1 VTLQDDT
8 AARPLAGRRVPAPR
22 VATEPVSL
30 GDAALAVAAPTNPAA
45 FAAIYRRYGDAL
57 YAFCLEML
65 RDPEA
70 AADCVQDTF
79 CTAATRLTQ
88 LREHDKLRPWLYA
101 IARHEALSRLRRR
114 RREAVSDT
122 IPDTPA
128 DGDGPDTLALKGELT
143 SLVASAAGGLT
154 DRDRAVLELHYRH
167 ELDGPALAEALGV
180 TPTNANTLVSR
191 LRTTLER
198 SLGAVLVA
206 RHQAGRC
213 AELAEVL
220 EGWDGVMSV
229 LLRKRINRH
238 VERCAS
244 CAEARARLVS
254 PQALLRSAPVLVP
267 APAWLGESVVRDASP
282 LLGKTAGHGWWP
294 AGSVSG
300 TPAYLAVVAPLVVAA
315 TASLVVISP
324 LGPAGSPPAPDAP
337 GASSVAPAVP
347 GRPGAVPAA
356 VSVPAVPTGSP
367 AGAAVPGVTP
377 GGAAVTDGAAVAP
390 GAGGPAGGGP
400 GAGGSGGGLPGLPG
414 GGSGGGSGGGGG
426 GGGGTGDGG
435 GAGGGSVGGGAV
447 VGQVGGGE
455 PSAVGGIDDVG
466 DGGPS
471 GDAQVTPIGEGG

>member
-1 VTLQDDT
+1 MTLQDDT
-8 AARPLAGRRVPAPR
+8 AALPLVGRRVPAPR
-22 VATEPVSL
+22 VATEPVTL
-30 GDAALAVAAPTNPAA
+30 GDAALALAAPTNPAA

-101 IARHEALSRLRRR
+101 IARHEALARLRRR
-114 RREAVSDT
+114 RREPASDAV
-122 IPDTPA
+122 PDTPA
-128 DGDGPDTLALKGELT
+128 AGDGPDTLAQKGELAR
-143 SLVASAAGGLT
+143 LVASAVGGLS
-154 DRDRAVLELHYRH
+154 DRDRVVLELHYRH

-180 TPTNANTLVSR
+180 SPTNANTLVSR

-213 AELAEVL
+213 AELADVL
-220 EGWDGVMSV
+220 DGWDGVMSV

-267 APAWLGESVVRDASP
+267 APAWLGESVARDASP
-282 LLGKTAGHGWWP
+282 LLGTTAGHGWWP
-294 AGSVSG
+294 ASG

-324 LGPAGSPPAPDAP
+324 LGPAGSPAAGGAP
-337 GASSVAPAVP
+337 GADA
-347 GRPGAVPAA
+347 GRGAVA
-356 VSVPAVPTGSP
+356 TG
-367 AGAAVPGVTP
+367 T
-377 GGAAVTDGAAVAP
+377 
-390 GAGGPAGGGP
+390 
-400 GAGGSGGGLPGLPG
+400 
-414 GGSGGGSGGGGG
+414 
-426 GGGGTGDGG
+426 
-435 GAGGGSVGGGAV
+435 
-447 VGQVGGGE
+447 
-455 PSAVGGIDDVG
+455 I
-466 DGGPS
+466 
-471 GDAQVTPIGEGG
+471 